1 MPIKPKPKPLK
12 ELQVKLRG
20 LHISFDNLYDFM
32 QQYRP
37 DTKCAEVK
45 VRLEQ
50 LNRMWD
56 RMNEA
61 IDEVEAHEDTTTDE
75 DTYAKQRVRFENQ
88 YYELKSFL
96 LDRIKDDQDQ
106 VVLNQTARTLDNTLP
121 NHPNPHVRLPQ
132 ISLPKFNGKI
142 EEWLTFRD
150 LYTSLIHWQADLP
163 EIEKFHYLRSQ
174 LEGEALSVIDALP
187 LTRANYTIAW
197 ELLSKRYTNS
207 KILRKRQVQA
217 LFDLPVMKRECS
229 SDLHILLESFE
240 KIIKSLDQVIQ
251 PADYKD
257 AFLLHILSSRLDGST
272 RRGWEEISS
281 TTETDTL
288 KDLTDFLQ
296 RRVRVQCRGK
306 HHTLVC
312 FKGKATDHQQPE
324 NPDPQQ
330 QRAANDESPP
340 KIGQLG
346 DHRATAVVLL
356 DDGTGHRVQA
366 RALLDSAAECNLI
379 SMRVRRKLKVKGKA
393 SNVEVVGIQGLSS
406 KVQGKI
412 RLLLHSRIRNYSQSM
427 DFYVLPKISSPIS
440 AASIDTRMWNIP
452 VGIELADPSFLN
464 GEQIDL
470 VLGAESF
477 FEFFVTGNRIHLG
490 NELPMLVDSVF
501 GWVVAGRYTSKIP
514 LTSAVC
520 NTATMER
527 LDELVERFWRCEEI
541 ESKQN
546 YSPEEAK
553 CEAHFVNT
561 TTRSPSGRYI
571 VSLPKTKSVIERL
584 SGSKAVAER
593 RFYQI
598 ERRLA
603 RDANLYQQYSDFLQE
618 YESLGHMRRLT
629 LKEMNEPNR
638 IFLPHHPVVKE
649 ASTTTKLRVVF
660 DASAKTPSE
669 FSLNDGLLVGPII
682 QEDLR
687 SIILRSRTRQVMI
700 VADIEKMFRQIEVFP
715 ADRRLQCILWRPN
728 PNVPLAG
735 FELSTVTYGTKPAP
749 FLATRVLHQ
758 LTIDEGDRFPLAA
771 VALKEDVYMDDT
783 ITGSDDLES
792 ARHLR
797 IEMVEMTMCAGFK
810 LRKFASNFPSVL
822 DGLPEED
829 LAIPTN
835 TGINLDPDP
844 MVKILGLIWMPHTD
858 ELRFGFP
865 IPTQT
870 NNPLTKRKILS
881 QIATLFDPLG
891 LIGAVIT
898 KAKIFMQL
906 LWRLVDDNNKPLSWD
921 SILPERVE
929 EEWISFGTQI
939 PRLLDLRVER
949 LVTLSNPTSTQFH
962 IFTDASE
969 KAYGA
974 CAYLRTENSAGQI
987 KIALLSSKS
996 RVAPLKSQSIPRL
1009 ELCGAVMGA
1018 ELFTKVKQAMRLS
1031 VESFFWTDS
1040 TTVLRWLQ
1048 GVPATWNTYVANRV
1062 SAVQTL
1068 TENCFWNHVP
1078 GEQNPAD
1085 LISRGIQPAE
1095 IQNNSLWWHGP
1106 DWLSCSSDKWPKS
1119 GSFTAD
1125 GEDEER
1131 KRVVLVST
1139 QARSFIT
1146 EYVERYSNYT
1156 TMVRHTVYWLRL
1168 INYLRKG
1175 SNQLSGPL
1183 RVWEIRQAEA
1193 RIIQLIQAEEFH
1205 HELRAISKG
1214 RNVPLSSPLR
1224 WFVPIVGSDGLLRV
1238 GGRLGQSRES
1248 DDTKHPIVLP
1258 SKHDFTKLLIR
1269 YYHIKLLHAGP
1280 QLILNSVRLRYWPLG
1295 GRNLARKICHECVR
1309 CYRTKPAMIQQF
1321 MAELPAS
1328 RVTPARAFTTTG
1340 VDYFGPLYVRPG
1352 FRRAAVKA
1360 YVAVFVCFAS
1370 KAVHLEIVT
1379 DLSTARFLQA
1389 LRRFT
1394 SRRGKC
1400 AVLHS
1405 DNGTNFVGAK
1415 NKMTELMEKLRSTD
1429 FHDEMAR
1436 QCADE
1441 GMQWKFNPP
1450 GAPHFGGLWEAAVRS
1465 AKQHLVRVLGESVAT
1480 YEDMVTLLA
1489 EVECCLNSRPL
1500 TQLKDDP
1507 EDLRALTPGHFLI
1520 GAELQALPDED
1531 FQDCV
1536 SNRLPPWDL
1545 AQQRV
1550 QHFWSRWRK
1559 EYLNQLQARN
1569 KWWKPA
1575 VKVEVG
1581 KLVVIR
1587 NDNLPPTRW
1596 RMGRITEAHPGPDG
1610 VVRVVSLKT
1619 ASGSCTRPVTQICIL
1634 PVQMSTEAEEGE
1646 KQD

>member
-1 MPIKPKPKPLK
+1 MPTKPKPKPLK

-20 LHISFDNLYDFM
+20 LHVSFDNLYDFM

-50 LNRMWD
+50 LDRMWD
-56 RMNEA
+56 RMTEA

-75 DTYAKQRVRFENQ
+75 DTYAKRRS
-88 YYELKSFL
+88 KSSTTYVASW
-96 LDRIKDDQDQ
+96 K
-106 VVLNQTARTLDNTLP
+106 ARHSPSSML
-121 NHPNPHVRLPQ
+121 
-132 ISLPKFNGKI
+132 
-142 EEWLTFRD
+142 
-150 LYTSLIHWQADLP
+150 
-163 EIEKFHYLRSQ
+163 
-174 LEGEALSVIDALP
+174 
-187 LTRANYTIAW
+187 YTIAW
-197 ELLSKRYTNS
+197 ELLSKRYSNS

-217 LFDLPVMKRECS
+217 LFDLAVMKRECS

-296 RRVRVQCRGK
+296 RRVRVLESLPSKTTEPKPESFPPRFPKKIPTVKVCNTNIQPSSPSIKCFACSECHLLYQCPSFLKMTVTDRDSLLRTHSLCRNCFRRGHQARECSSRFTCRQCRGK

-312 FKGKATDHQQPE
+312 FKGKATDHQQPA

-330 QRAANDESPP
+330 QSAASDEDP
-340 KIGQLG
+340 
-346 DHRATAVVLL
+346 HRRLVNLATTEQPVRCNATTAPSTGVLLLTAVVLL
-356 DDGTGHRVQA
+356 DDGTGRRVQA
-366 RALLDSAAECNLI
+366 RALLDSAAECNLM
-379 SMRVRRKLKVKGKA
+379 SMRLRNKLKVKGRS

-406 KVQGKI
+406 TVQGKVK
-412 RLLLHSRIRNYSQSM
+412 LLLRSRSCDYSRTM
-427 DFYVLPKISSPIS
+427 DFYVLPKISSPTS
-440 AASIDTRMWNIP
+440 AATIDTRMWNIP
-452 VGIELADPSFLN
+452 VGIELADPDFLKC
-464 GEQIDL
+464 EHVDL

-501 GWVVAGRYTSKIP
+501 GWVVAGRYASKIP

-520 NTATMER
+520 NTATMGR

-546 YSPEEAK
+546 YSPEESK

-571 VSLPKTKSVIERL
+571 VSLPQTESVIERL

-598 ERRLA
+598 ERRLT
-603 RDANLYQQYSDFLQE
+603 RDANLNQQYSDFLQE

-629 LKEMNEPNR
+629 TDEMNEPNR
-638 IFLPHHPVVKE
+638 FFLPHHPVVKE

-700 VADIEKMFRQIEVFP
+700 VADIEKMFRQIEVCP
-715 ADRRLQCILWRPN
+715 DDRRLQCILWRLN

-749 FLATRVLHQ
+749 FVATRVLHQ

-771 VALKEDVYMDDT
+771 VALREDVYMDDT

-792 ARHLR
+792 ARRLQ

-835 TGINLDPDP
+835 T
-844 MVKILGLIWMPHTD
+844 
-858 ELRFGFP
+858 
-865 IPTQT
+865 
-870 NNPLTKRKILS
+870 
-881 QIATLFDPLG
+881 
-891 LIGAVIT
+891 
-898 KAKIFMQL
+898 
-906 LWRLVDDNNKPLSWD
+906 
-921 SILPERVE
+921 
-929 EEWISFGTQI
+929 
-939 PRLLDLRVER
+939 
-949 LVTLSNPTSTQFH
+949 
-962 IFTDASE
+962 
-969 KAYGA
+969 
-974 CAYLRTENSAGQI
+974 
-987 KIALLSSKS
+987 
-996 RVAPLKSQSIPRL
+996 
-1009 ELCGAVMGA
+1009 
-1018 ELFTKVKQAMRLS
+1018 
-1031 VESFFWTDS
+1031 
-1040 TTVLRWLQ
+1040 
-1048 GVPATWNTYVANRV
+1048 
-1062 SAVQTL
+1062 
-1068 TENCFWNHVP
+1068 
-1078 GEQNPAD
+1078 AD
-1085 LISRGIQPAE
+1085 LISRGIRPEE

-1106 DWLSCSSDKWPKS
+1106 DWLSCSSDKGPKS

-1139 QARSFIT
+1139 EARSFIT

-1175 SNQLSGPL
+1175 SSRLSGPL
-1183 RVWEIRQAEA
+1183 RVWELRQAEA
-1193 RIIQLIQAEEFH
+1193 RIFQLIQAEEFN
-1205 HELRAISKG
+1205 HELRAIYKG

-1224 WFVPIVGSDGLLRV
+1224 WFVPIVGSDGLLRI

-1269 YYHIKLLHAGP
+1269 YCHI
-1280 QLILNSVRLRYWPLG
+1280 NYYM
-1295 GRNLARKICHECVR
+1295 LAH
-1309 CYRTKPAMIQQF
+1309 
-1321 MAELPAS
+1321 
-1328 RVTPARAFTTTG
+1328 
-1340 VDYFGPLYVRPG
+1340 
-1352 FRRAAVKA
+1352 
-1360 YVAVFVCFAS
+1360 
-1370 KAVHLEIVT
+1370 
-1379 DLSTARFLQA
+1379 
-1389 LRRFT
+1389 
-1394 SRRGKC
+1394 
-1400 AVLHS
+1400 
-1405 DNGTNFVGAK
+1405 N
-1415 NKMTELMEKLRSTD
+1415 
-1429 FHDEMAR
+1429 
-1436 QCADE
+1436 
-1441 GMQWKFNPP
+1441 
-1450 GAPHFGGLWEAAVRS
+1450 
-1465 AKQHLVRVLGESVAT
+1465 
-1480 YEDMVTLLA
+1480 
-1489 EVECCLNSRPL
+1489 
-1500 TQLKDDP
+1500 
-1507 EDLRALTPGHFLI
+1507 
-1520 GAELQALPDED
+1520 
-1531 FQDCV
+1531 
-1536 SNRLPPWDL
+1536 
-1545 AQQRV
+1545 
-1550 QHFWSRWRK
+1550 
-1559 EYLNQLQARN
+1559 
-1569 KWWKPA
+1569 
-1575 VKVEVG
+1575 
-1581 KLVVIR
+1581 
-1587 NDNLPPTRW
+1587 
-1596 RMGRITEAHPGPDG
+1596 
-1610 VVRVVSLKT
+1610 
-1619 ASGSCTRPVTQICIL
+1619 
-1634 PVQMSTEAEEGE
+1634 
-1646 KQD
+1646 